1 MPFEMFTP
9 EWAVAWGREINAS
22 DAYRL
27 AAQTWKWPVILTMKE
42 DPAHGVPERSIY
54 LDLLKGECR
63 EARSAAPEDFEAT
76 PFVLTAD
83 SKAWKQVLQG
93 ELEPIPAIMRG
104 RVRLLKG
111 SLATLLPY
119 VLAAKEL
126 VSAAGRVE
134 TRFPEGIS

>member
-1 MPFEMFTP
+1 MPYEMFTL
-9 EWAVAWGREINAS
+9 EWAAAWGRQINAS

-42 DPAHGVPERSIY
+42 DPALGLPERSIY

-63 EARSAAPEDFEAT
+63 EARSASPEDFDAT
-76 PFVLTAD
+76 TFVLAAD
-83 SKAWKQVLQG
+83 PETWKQVLDG
-93 ELEPIPAIMRG
+93 ELEPIPGIMRG
-104 RVRLLKG
+104 RIRLTQG

-126 VSAAGRVE
+126 VSAATRVE
-134 TRFPEGIS
+134 TLFPEGLS